1 MEEKNKN
8 NRTIPL
14 QALNALQEEESMR
27 REEHAESSSS
37 GASFHS
43 EEYQYFFPD
52 EFEKGL
58 HISEAERE
66 NARRLIRRG
75 EIRLRQFYTGTETFS
90 RTNEVLGEALFTLS
104 DPSGYPVP
112 YNLDMIFSRTKVIV
126 SRCSMPDCNPREDS
140 RSYLHR
146 TLCVHE
152 AAGLLLAEDY
162 LREHPELDATTPDM
176 SRFMRD
182 VESLRGTNL
191 RHPEDSR
198 RVMLRM
204 EPLLSLLSS
213 GTLLLSFR
221 IGASRMYKIR
231 DLEEFLNNMTRRQEM
246 AFGKKTVLKMSP
258 DYLDETSLQWYRF
271 FVAARKA
278 DQSLRD
284 SLADAGSRLP
294 EKPDSIVL
302 SGYTLDNFLRTAEGR
317 TMQLKEPREGSR
329 QITVSGEPYS
339 PHLDLKPD
347 IHSET
352 GALEGVILSGRLPR
366 LFTGAETACCLAG
379 DKLYILKEE
388 MQEGLESLYQAAS
401 YQYRLNMRV
410 GRIRMG
416 EFYHK
421 ILPALR
427 QIADI
432 HEEDPDLINGYLP
445 PEPVLTVYLDYDNG
459 LVLCRPEAAY
469 GREVFSMTDLIDW
482 NEKTSAAGTQDQYR
496 DRDSEKRVLRQLE
509 TYFPHYDRTLRILYN
524 DADDDLLFKL
534 LDHGLDELLSLCEVR
549 TTDAFRRLGM
559 QKPVKFQMGISLES
573 NLMNLSVTSRD
584 VDEEELLNIL
594 DQYRKKKRFVR
605 LRNGNFLK
613 LENNESV
620 DRLSRMMEELHLSL
634 RDMTAG
640 KMHIPAYRSLYLDK
654 MLEGQADIYADRD
667 RHFRKLIQE
676 FKTVSDSEYDVP
688 GELES
693 IVRPYQARGYQWL
706 RTLDHYGFGGIL
718 ADEMGLGKSLQTLAV
733 LKATAEE
740 EAEDETRPKL
750 SLIVC
755 PASLVYNWL
764 EEVRKFTPDLR
775 AAVITGT
782 ASSRAGQ
789 LREIREK
796 QNQDI
801 LITSYD
807 LLKRDIQEYSDFQFR
822 FEIIDEAQY
831 IKNHSTAAS
840 KSVKL
845 IHADTRYALTGTPIE
860 NRLSE
865 LWSIFDY
872 LMPGFLYDYSSFR
885 DELEKPIMKQG
896 EEAALERLRRMVAPF
911 ILRRCKKDVLTDLPE
926 KIEETHFAGMDS
938 RQRKLYDAQ
947 VVQMRNTIRSQDDSD
962 FSRRKIEILAELM
975 RLRQICCDPDLC
987 FSNYRGGSCKTE
999 MCMDLIR
1006 NLIDGGHKT
1015 LLFSQFTS
1023 MLEIL
1028 QTKLDA
1034 AGIPYYLITGK
1045 TPKET
1050 RLKLVNQFNRDET
1063 PLFLISLKAGG
1074 TGLNLTGADSVIHYD
1089 PWWNTAAEDQATD
1102 RAHRIGQTN
1111 VVTVYKL
1118 VVKDTIEEKIIDL
1131 QNRKARLA
1139 EDILSGDAVS
1149 SSTLTREELLEILR

>member
-1 MEEKNKN
+1 M
-8 NRTIPL
+8 
-14 QALNALQEEESMR
+14 
-27 REEHAESSSS
+27 
-37 GASFHS
+37 
-43 EEYQYFFPD
+43 
-52 EFEKGL
+52 
-58 HISEAERE
+58 
-66 NARRLIRRG
+66 
-75 EIRLRQFYTGTETFS
+75 
-90 RTNEVLGEALFTLS
+90 
-104 DPSGYPVP
+104 
-112 YNLDMIFSRTKVIV
+112 
-126 SRCSMPDCNPREDS
+126 
-140 RSYLHR
+140 
-146 TLCVHE
+146 
-152 AAGLLLAEDY
+152 
-162 LREHPELDATTPDM
+162 
-176 SRFMRD
+176 
-182 VESLRGTNL
+182 
-191 RHPEDSR
+191 
-198 RVMLRM
+198 
-204 EPLLSLLSS
+204 
-213 GTLLLSFR
+213 
-221 IGASRMYKIR
+221 
-231 DLEEFLNNMTRRQEM
+231 
-246 AFGKKTVLKMSP
+246 
-258 DYLDETSLQWYRF
+258 
-271 FVAARKA
+271 
-278 DQSLRD
+278 
-284 SLADAGSRLP
+284 
-294 EKPDSIVL
+294 
-302 SGYTLDNFLRTAEGR
+302 
-317 TMQLKEPREGSR
+317 
-329 QITVSGEPYS
+329 
-339 PHLDLKPD
+339 
-347 IHSET
+347 
-352 GALEGVILSGRLPR
+352 
-366 LFTGAETACCLAG
+366 
-379 DKLYILKEE
+379 
-388 MQEGLESLYQAAS
+388 
-401 YQYRLNMRV
+401 
-410 GRIRMG
+410 
-416 EFYHK
+416 
-421 ILPALR
+421 
-427 QIADI
+427 
-432 HEEDPDLINGYLP
+432 
-445 PEPVLTVYLDYDNG
+445 
-459 LVLCRPEAAY
+459 
-469 GREVFSMTDLIDW
+469 
-482 NEKTSAAGTQDQYR
+482 
-496 DRDSEKRVLRQLE
+496 
-509 TYFPHYDRTLRILYN
+509 
-524 DADDDLLFKL
+524 
-534 LDHGLDELLSLCEVR
+534 
-549 TTDAFRRLGM
+549 
-559 QKPVKFQMGISLES
+559 
-573 NLMNLSVTSRD
+573 
-584 VDEEELLNIL
+584 
-594 DQYRKKKRFVR
+594 
-605 LRNGNFLK
+605 
-613 LENNESV
+613 
-620 DRLSRMMEELHLSL
+620 
-634 RDMTAG
+634 
-640 KMHIPAYRSLYLDK
+640 
-654 MLEGQADIYADRD
+654 
-667 RHFRKLIQE
+667 
-676 FKTVSDSEYDVP
+676 
-688 GELES
+688 
-693 IVRPYQARGYQWL
+693 
-706 RTLDHYGFGGIL
+706 
-718 ADEMGLGKSLQTLAV
+718 
-733 LKATAEE
+733 
-740 EAEDETRPKL
+740 
-750 SLIVC
+750 
-755 PASLVYNWL
+755 
-764 EEVRKFTPDLR
+764 RKFTPDLR

-807 LLKRDIQEYSDFQFR
+807 LLKRDIQEYSDFRFR

>member
-1 MEEKNKN
+1 MEEKKKD
-8 NRTIPL
+8 NRILPL
-14 QALNALQEEESMR
+14 QALDALREKESVR
-27 REEHAESSSS
+27 REESSEDAPS

-43 EEYQYFFPD
+43 EEYQYFFPE
-52 EFEKGL
+52 EFENGL
-58 HISEAERE
+58 HISKAERE
-66 NARRLIRRG
+66 NARRLIRQG
-75 EIRLRQFYTGTETFS
+75 GIRLRQFYTGTETFS
-90 RTNEVLGEALFTLS
+90 RTNEVLGEALFTLY
-104 DPSGYPVP
+104 DPSGLP
-112 YNLDMIFSRTKVIV
+112 YSHPLDMIFRRTKLSV
-126 SRCSMPDCNPREDS
+126 SRCGCRDCIPREDPD
-140 RSYLHR
+140 SYLHR

-152 AAGLLLAEDY
+152 TAGLLLAEDY
-162 LREHPELDATTPDM
+162 LRDHLELDATTPDM

-182 VESLRGTNL
+182 VESLRGNMLKRTEVC
-191 RHPEDSR
+191 REKT
-198 RVMLRM
+198 LRM
-204 EPLLSLLSS
+204 EPVLSLQPP
-213 GTLLLSFR
+213 GLLFLSFR
-221 IGASRMYKIR
+221 IGASRLYKIR
-231 DLEEFLNNMTRRQEM
+231 DLEEFRNNMTRRQEM
-246 AFGKKTVLKMSP
+246 SFGKNTVLKMSP
-258 DYLDETSLQWYRF
+258 DYLDEPSRRWYRF
-271 FVAARKA
+271 FTASL
-278 DQSLRD
+278 QSEQSIRD
-284 SLADAGSRLP
+284 SLIDTGSRVAV
-294 EKPDSIVL
+294 KQDAIGL
-302 SGYTLDNFLRTAEGR
+302 SGYTLDNFLRTAEGLSI
-317 TMQLKEPREGSR
+317 QLREPKKETR
-329 QITVSGEPYS
+329 QITVSGEPH
-339 PHLDLKPD
+339 PPVLDLKPD
-347 IHSET
+347 VNPET
-352 GALEGVILSGRLPR
+352 GALDGVILSGRLPR
-366 LFTGAETACCLAG
+366 MFTGAETACFLAEN
-379 DKLYILKEE
+379 KLYILNREVREE
-388 MQEGLESLYQAAS
+388 LAPLYQAAS
-401 YQYRLNMRV
+401 FQYHLNMRV

-421 ILPALR
+421 ILPVLR
-427 QIADI
+427 QVAEIR
-432 HEEDPDLINGYLP
+432 EKEPDLINRYLP

-469 GREVFSMTDLIDW
+469 GRDVFPMTDLIDW
-482 NEKTSAAGTQDQYR
+482 NDKSAAAGSQDQYR
-496 DRDSEKRVLRQLE
+496 DRDSEKRIIDRLTVF
-509 TYFPHYDRTLRILYN
+509 FPHYDRTLQILYN
-524 DADDDLLFKL
+524 DADDDLLFEL

-584 VDEEELLNIL
+584 VDEEELLHIL
-594 DQYRKKKRFVR
+594 DQYRRKKKFVR
-605 LRNGNFLK
+605 LHNGNFLK
-613 LENNESV
+613 LEDNESV

-634 RDMTAG
+634 RDMTEG
-640 KMHIPAYRSLYLDK
+640 KMNIPAYRSLYLDK

-667 RHFRKLIQE
+667 RHFRKLIKE
-676 FKTVSDSEYDVP
+676 FKTVSDSDYDIP
-688 GELES
+688 QELED

-718 ADEMGLGKSLQTLAV
+718 ADEMGLGKSLQALAV
-733 LKATAEE
+733 LKAVREE
-740 EAEDETRPKL
+740 EAEDPERPKI

-764 EEVRKFTPDLR
+764 EEVRKFTPELR
-775 AAVITGT
+775 AVVITGP
-782 ASSRAGQ
+782 ASARAGQ
-789 LREIREK
+789 LREIRK
-796 QNQDI
+796 SRDQDI

-807 LLKRDIQEYSDFQFR
+807 LLKRDIQEYSEFRFR

-845 IHADTRYALTGTPIE
+845 IRADTRYALTGTPIE

-885 DELEKPIMKQG
+885 DELEKPIVKQG
-896 EEAALERLRRMVAPF
+896 EQAALERLRRMVTPF
-911 ILRRCKKDVLTDLPE
+911 ILRRCKKDVLKDLPE
-926 KIEETHFAGMDS
+926 KIEETHYAGMDS

-947 VVQMRNTIRSQDDSD
+947 VVQMRNTLRTQNDSD
-962 FSRRKIEILAELM
+962 FSRSKIEILAELM

-987 FSNYRGGSCKTE
+987 FSNYRGGSCKAE

-1006 NLIDGGHKT
+1006 SLIDEGHKT

-1028 QTKLDA
+1028 QKKLDD
-1034 AGIPYYLITGK
+1034 AGIHYYLITGR

-1050 RLKLVNQFNRDET
+1050 RLELVNRFNRDDT

-1118 VVKDTIEEKIIDL
+1118 VVKDTIEEKIIEL

-1149 SSTLTREELLEILR
+1149 STTLTREELLEILS